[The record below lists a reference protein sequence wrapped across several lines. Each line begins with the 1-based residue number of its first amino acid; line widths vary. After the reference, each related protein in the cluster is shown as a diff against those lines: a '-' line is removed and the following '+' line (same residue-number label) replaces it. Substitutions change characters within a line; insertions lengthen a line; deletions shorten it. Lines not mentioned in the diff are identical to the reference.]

1 MDSKKPKDK
10 DQEKPAKKELK
21 DEDLDKVSGGY
32 SPGSGTKPKKPD
44 PNHNA
49 R

>member
-1 MDSKKPKDK
+1 MDQKKPKDK
-10 DQEKPAKKELK
+10 AQPGPAKKEMK
-21 DEDLDKVSGGY
+21 DEELDKVSGGY
-32 SPGSGTKPKKPD
+32 SPGVGKKPKKPD